1 MASQNES
8 CNQNCFVIINI
19 HEYFLNNSEVFLI
32 SKDVPRDV
40 YYRFNQLTHRFA
52 GYQSEF

>member
-19 HEYFLNNSEVFLI
+19 HEYFLNKFSLYQKMFR
-32 SKDVPRDV
+32 RDV